1 MKKQIIISTTNELV
15 WVLPERNRLYL
26 VRRQLFD
33 YGAARQDGAKDELDH
48 IKKQRG
54 GRKVKMF
61 FLLK

>member
-15 WVLPERNRLYL
+15 WVLLERNRLYL

-54 GRKVKMF
+54 GER
-61 FLLK
+61 